1 MREGGD
7 NDAARIDFIS
17 RRILGRTFT
26 AEERPLVEKSLAS
39 LAAYYRDHAD
49 DAKQVIA
56 FGESKPDA
64 ALDPGTLAGWTMLS
78 NELLN
83 LDEALNK

>member
-1 MREGGD
+1 MKGGD
-7 NDAARIDFIS
+7 NDAARIDFMS

-39 LAAYYRDHAD
+39 LAAYYRDHAE
-49 DAKQVIA
+49 DARQVIT